1 MHTLAS
7 STVVLCTSNRPPGFR
22 RLRPLTMIPPGSGWV
37 HLARPGGRDGYNAY
51 STDLLLKVFHVFS
64 NRHPKLQNAKL
75 FCLMYVSNRLFT
87 IQVWVCDTPEN
98 H

>member
-1 MHTLAS
+1 
-7 STVVLCTSNRPPGFR
+7 
-22 RLRPLTMIPPGSGWV
+22 MIPPGSGWV

-87 IQVWVCDTPEN
+87 IQAFVGL
-98 H
+98 